1 MNRQRFVSLGI
12 LATAV
17 VLLARQAGF
26 LHLDFYLFG
35 FEVRTPMILLAFLLS
50 GFLAG
55 ALLKSS

>member
-12 LATAV
+12 LASAV
-17 VLLARQAGF
+17 ALLAHQSGF
-26 LHLDFYLFG
+26 LHLDFYVFG
-35 FEVRTPMILLAFLLS
+35 FEVRTPMVLLAFLLG

>member
-1 MNRQRFVSLGI
+1 MNRQRLVSLA
-12 LATAV
+12 LLTTSVA
-17 VLLARQAGF
+17 LLARQSGF
-26 LHLDFYLFG
+26 LHFDLYLFG

>member
-17 VLLARQAGF
+17 TLLARQAGF

>member
-17 VLLARQAGF
+17 ALLARQAGF

-55 ALLKSS
+55 AFLKSS

>member
-12 LATAV
+12 LTTAV
-17 VLLARQAGF
+17 ALLARQAGF

>member
-17 VLLARQAGF
+17 ALLARQAGF

-35 FEVRTPMILLAFLLS
+35 FEARTPMILLAFLLS

>member
-17 VLLARQAGF
+17 ALLTRQAGF

>member
-1 MNRQRFVSLGI
+1 MNRHRLVSLAV
-12 LATAV
+12 LASAV
-17 VLLARQAGF
+17 LLLARQSGF

-35 FEVRTPMILLAFLLS
+35 FDVRTPMILLSFLLA

>member
-1 MNRQRFVSLGI
+1 MNRHRFVSLGI
-12 LATAV
+12 LASAV
-17 VLLARQAGF
+17 ALLARQAGF

>member
-17 VLLARQAGF
+17 ALLARQAGF